1 METDPIADRMTR
13 SCREGQVKSMDS
25 GTCDLS
31 RVNTENIKSQV
42 SQVSQKVEDVKTD
55 FEDLQQK
62 IATLKEALKQENR
75 WTRKLILVTF
85 SITILLIVVVA
96 GIGVLGAITFTKT
109 QDHHHNHTTD

>member
-1 METDPIADRMTR
+1 METDPIPDRMTR

-85 SITILLIVVVA
+85 SITIMLIVVVA
-96 GIGVLGAITFTKT
+96 GIGVLGAITFIQT
-109 QDHHHNHTTD
+109 QGHHHNHTTN

>member
-1 METDPIADRMTR
+1 METDPVPDRMTR
-13 SCREGQVKSMDS
+13 SRRADQVKSMDS

-109 QDHHHNHTTD
+109 QDHHHNHTTY